1 MQKNKFLLHS
11 SSVWQLVVATPGNS
25 PGAFPHC
32 LAYGLQMCVL
42 PFLAMSSAMLFSTH
56 FKGSNH
62 SGRLT
67 VLNTD
72 FSCIHVQPFFP
83 WRTPIHASKP
93 NSQHLTSSRKPSL
106 ANLFSH
112 HTLLSL
118 HHITLSHCIM
128 TIQTIPCLPL
138 WSSSRL
144 GTDQISHP
152 TF

>member
-1 MQKNKFLLHS
+1 
-11 SSVWQLVVATPGNS
+11 
-25 PGAFPHC
+25 
-32 LAYGLQMCVL
+32 MCVL
-42 PFLAMSSAMLFSTH
+42 PFLAMSSAMLFSMH

-62 SGRLT
+62 SGRLPF
-67 VLNTD
+67 LNTD

-118 HHITLSHCIM
+118 HHIALSHCIT
-128 TIQTIPCLPL
+128 TIRTVPCWLL

-152 TF
+152 TFWCHTSFFIFGTKRFLEWILGPHLTVPHLTE